1 MGAAGVGMPPVSLC
15 RWSGAALSVLRGG
28 LSTRRKS
35 SFQSWLRVRTTW
47 EVWQG
52 LMPGTYCPPPKSHFI
67 GFPGGSDTKE
77 FAAVQATQVRSLG
90 LEDPLE
96 KRVVSHSS
104 IFVWRIPWIEE
115 PGGLQS
121 MEL

>member
-77 FAAVQATQVRSLG
+77 FACSAGDPGSIPGSRRSPREESG
-90 LEDPLE
+90 FPL
-96 KRVVSHSS
+96 
-104 IFVWRIPWIEE
+104 
-115 PGGLQS
+115 
-121 MEL
+121 